1 MKSIIVYY
9 SMSGNTRKIAHAVH
23 KGMSP
28 LVDRCDIVA
37 IRGANGVP
45 GMRIGHLLEYDLI
58 GIGTPVWRGTIT
70 PNVLDFI
77 NTVPSRE
84 LQFIYNNCY
93 EKKFSPEEKQH
104 CFFFITHGKWPGA
117 AIERAWKALDTR
129 GLTVIG
135 WDDWYG
141 DSFMTYAE
149 KPWQTAGH
157 PDDIDLKEAEEFGR
171 QIVNRSQKISRGE
184 TNLIQKLPAGEEYLE
199 LYGRSY

>member
-70 PNVLDFI
+70 PNILDFI
-77 NTVPSRE
+77 NTIPSRE
-84 LQFIYNNCY
+84 LQFVYNNCY
-93 EKKFSPEEKQH
+93 EKEFSALEKQR
-104 CFFFITHGKWPGA
+104 CFFFMTHGKWPGSA
-117 AIERAWKALDTR
+117 VRNIWNALD
-129 GLTVIG
+129 
-135 WDDWYG
+135 
-141 DSFMTYAE
+141 A
-149 KPWQTAGH
+149 
-157 PDDIDLKEAEEFGR
+157 
-171 QIVNRSQKISRGE
+171 
-184 TNLIQKLPAGEEYLE
+184 
-199 LYGRSY
+199 